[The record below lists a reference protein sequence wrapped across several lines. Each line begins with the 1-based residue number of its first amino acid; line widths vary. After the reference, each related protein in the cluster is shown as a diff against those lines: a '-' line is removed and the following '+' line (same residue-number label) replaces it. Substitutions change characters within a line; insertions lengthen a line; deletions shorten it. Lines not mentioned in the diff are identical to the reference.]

1 MKGAIKIMDSSSSMS
16 AQSLG
21 LRLKAL
27 REQHHLKQ
35 YELAELIFVS
45 PQSYSAYEN
54 GKRLPN
60 ILILSRMARVY
71 HVTLDFLVTGD
82 AS

>member
-1 MKGAIKIMDSSSSMS
+1 MDSSGSMS

-35 YELAELIFVS
+35 DELAELIFVS
-45 PQSYSAYEN
+45 PQSYSA
-54 GKRLPN
+54 
-60 ILILSRMARVY
+60 
-71 HVTLDFLVTGD
+71 
-82 AS
+82 